1 MLLGEEL
8 KAGPYQNLLTMVAV
22 TPKLRLQTQ
31 LLNLERGRYLAHKD
45 LNQAQ
50 TDLLKVIIKLVT
62 VSHKLSLVFLM
73 LHHAF
78 NSTISMHN
86 I

>member
-1 MLLGEEL
+1 MLLGGEL
-8 KAGPYQNLLTMVAV
+8 KAGTYQNLLTMAVV

-31 LLNLERGRYLAHKD
+31 LPNLERRRYLAHKE

-50 TDLLKVIIKLVT
+50 TDILKAIIKLVT
-62 VSHKLSLVFLM
+62 VSQKLSLVFLM
-73 LHHAF
+73 LYHAS
-78 NSTISMHN
+78 NLTISMHN

>member
-1 MLLGEEL
+1 MLLGGEL
-8 KAGPYQNLLTMVAV
+8 KAGAYQNLLTMVVV

-31 LLNLERGRYLAHKD
+31 LPNLERGRYPAHKD
-45 LNQAQ
+45 LDQAQ

-73 LHHAF
+73 LYHAS
-78 NSTISMHN
+78 NSTISMRN

>member
-8 KAGPYQNLLTMVAV
+8 KAGAYQNLLTMVVV

-31 LLNLERGRYLAHKD
+31 LPNLGRGRYLAHKD
-45 LNQAQ
+45 LNQPQ

-73 LHHAF
+73 LYHAF